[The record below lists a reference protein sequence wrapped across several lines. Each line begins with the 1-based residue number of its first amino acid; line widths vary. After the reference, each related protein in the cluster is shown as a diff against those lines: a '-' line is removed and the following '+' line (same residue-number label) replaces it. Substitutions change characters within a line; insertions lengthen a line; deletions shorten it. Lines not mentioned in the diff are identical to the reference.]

1 MHDAAAISYHL
12 LRPLWLLALIPVAAV
27 LVLVGWRQSIQAQWG
42 GVIAPHLLKHL
53 IVQPGGRGGIS
64 PLYLVATGMALG
76 IIALSGPTWRRELPP
91 FVEDKAPLMIAIA
104 VSSSMGQTDVAP
116 SRLERAKQ
124 KIRDLLA
131 ARGGARAGLI
141 AYAGTAHLVMPL
153 TDDRSVIEPFLAAL
167 APGLMP
173 ADGKNALAAVVLAA
187 QSLAMESV
195 PGTILLVADD
205 LGGVAPETIRH
216 AAGRNAIVMLSVR
229 PAEGAGE
236 AASDLGA
243 DTVAVSVDSS
253 DVRALERRIETRY
266 QAAQGEVFGA
276 QWQDEG
282 YWLLLPIALLSL
294 LWFRRG
300 TTVAWALALF
310 LSCQAWPA
318 SAQDSS
324 RFNGSSWFRDLW
336 LTPDQQGRLAFDRG
350 DYAAAAKLFADPMWR
365 GIAAYRA
372 YDFLAAAQE
381 FEHVDTVE
389 GRFALGNAQAQN
401 HAYEKAI
408 KAYDDV
414 LKAQPGNTAAKT
426 NRAIV
431 LAALEATK
439 DKRRKQEQDNPAP
452 PDEKADETR
461 IDRNQKGGKRI
472 QVKPEDL
479 TTAGAAEAW
488 MRQVETS
495 PADFLKLKFAIQA
508 ASPPPAAGSP
518 R

>member
-1 MHDAAAISYHL
+1 MHDVAAISFHL
-12 LRPLWLLALIPVAAV
+12 LRPLWVLALIPVVAV
-27 LVLVGWRQSIQAQWG
+27 LLLVRWRQSVRAQWG

-53 IVQPGGRGGIS
+53 IVQPGGSRGIS
-64 PLYLVATGMALG
+64 PLYLVGTGMALG

-104 VSSSMGQTDVAP
+104 ASSSMGQTDVAP

-124 KIRDLLA
+124 KVRDLLA
-131 ARGGARAGLI
+131 ARSGARAGLI

-173 ADGKNALAAVVLAA
+173 ADGKNALAAVALAA
-187 QSLAMESV
+187 QSLASESV
-195 PGTILLVADD
+195 PGTVLLVADD
-205 LGGVAPETIRH
+205 LGSAPAGTIRQ
-216 AAGRNAIVMLSVR
+216 AAGRNAIAMLAVR
-229 PAEGAGE
+229 PAQSGE
-236 AASDLGA
+236 VASDLGS
-243 DTVAVSVDSS
+243 DTVQVSVDGS

-266 QAAQGEVFGA
+266 QAAQGEAFGA

-282 YWLLLPIALLSL
+282 YWLLLPVALLGL

-300 TTVAWALALF
+300 TTVAWVLALF

-318 SAQDSS
+318 SAQDLAT
-324 RFNGSSWFRDLW
+324 FKGSSWFRDLW
-336 LTPDQQGRLAFDRG
+336 LTPNQQGRLAFDRG

-401 HAYEKAI
+401 RAYEKAI
-408 KAYDDV
+408 KAYDEV
-414 LKAQPGNTAAKT
+414 LKTQPGNVAAKT
-426 NRAIV
+426 NRSIV
-431 LAALEATK
+431 LAALEAQEE
-439 DKRRKQEQDNPAP
+439 KRRKQEQADPAP

-461 IDRNQKGGKRI
+461 VDPKQKGGKRV
-472 QVKPEDL
+472 QVTPQDL

-488 MRQVETS
+488 MRQVQTS

-508 ASPPPAAGSP
+508 ASPRQQTEVP